1 MSEDRGSAGGTIVAL
16 LLGAVVG
23 AAAGLLLAPHAGRE
37 TRRRLRKWVE
47 EVEEDLKEGGL
58 NILEKGKEAVQEKVE
73 AVKEKI
79 EETFRGPS
87 HGRGH

>member
-1 MSEDRGSAGGTIVAL
+1 
-16 LLGAVVG
+16 
-23 AAAGLLLAPHAGRE
+23 
-37 TRRRLRKWVE
+37 VE